1 MIFPIVCY
9 NFSSSGGKKAEIIR
23 TRCITFKYFKI
34 PNTRETLS
42 LKSSLKGQKQCKSF
56 KNSFCRAFENFPF
69 IIKLLKFS
77 FDHFSFDRFFNLKT
91 WQKADLVP
99 LRHVGFSSKIPR
111 PPLDNFCEAHWNL
124 SPKSKD
130 VRSESSATDINS
142 VIALPVSCNTHT
154 EFKEKMKK
162 GLLQVS
168 RPLMV

>member
-1 MIFPIVCY
+1 MIFPLVC
-9 NFSSSGGKKAEIIR
+9 NNQNSFSSLREKEKKTEKR
-23 TRCITFKYFKI
+23 TPCITFTFKHLLAKYFKI

-99 LRHVGFSSKIPR
+99 LRRVGFSSKIPSR
-111 PPLDNFCEAHWNL
+111 QFLRSPLEFE
-124 SPKSKD
+124 SK
-130 VRSESSATDINS
+130 VQG
-142 VIALPVSCNTHT
+142 CQ
-154 EFKEKMKK
+154 K
-162 GLLQVS
+162 
-168 RPLMV
+168 